1 MIRKNINILIACE
14 ESQAETKAFRSL
26 GFNAWSC
33 DIQPCKKGTPAAWHI
48 IGNVT
53 PFLQGKTTFK
63 TQDGKRHSLR
73 QWHFILAHPPCT
85 YICKVSSVQ
94 LWKNHVLDESR
105 LEKMKEAVKFFK
117 MCLDARADFVAVEN
131 PLPMKRASLPKPS
144 CYACPSWFG
153 AKYTKKTLY
162 WTKNL
167 PPLLPKIINPNA
179 KSFVR
184 SSKGKYRS
192 RTLPQLA
199 QAIAEQWGEYI
210 YRVLNE
216 KKN

>member
-14 ESQAETKAFRSL
+14 ESQEETMAFRSL

-48 IGNVT
+48 IADVT
-53 PFLQGKTTFK
+53 PFLQGVTTFR

-85 YICKVSSVQ
+85 YICKISSVQ
-94 LWKNHVLDESR
+94 LWRNHVLDESR

-131 PLPMKRASLPKPS
+131 PLPMKRA
-144 CYACPSWFG
+144 
-153 AKYTKKTLY
+153 
-162 WTKNL
+162 
-167 PPLLPKIINPNA
+167 LLPKRLA
-179 KSFVR
+179 
-184 SSKGKYRS
+184 
-192 RTLPQLA
+192 TLVLP
-199 QAIAEQWGEYI
+199 GS
-210 YRVLNE
+210 VLNTQ
-216 KKN
+216 KKPFIGRKTCHHSFQRLLTRIPNHMLDVQEENIGLGHSHSLLKQ